1 MIFALFLFFSLFS
14 PKTFCISYCMYN
26 FCFQILYNGILFH
39 LIIQQIF
46 MQNLLCQTLNCLLG
60 TDLILIA
67 FTEHAFIFYIYS
79 KYAMY
84 NYSKTHFHWV
94 SSVASNLLVC
104 HLKSAQLFLS
114 QSDLFHLI
122 RPSLGLPTLLQMALF
137 HSFLWPISHCIYV
150 PRDHISMDGI
160 AGTLMGRGL
169 GWGAG
174 RISLPSCSVTSC
186 PSRPPR

>member
-1 MIFALFLFFSLFS
+1 MMIFALFLFFSLFS

-84 NYSKTHFHWV
+84 NYSKTHFHLNTDINMWG
-94 SSVASNLLVC
+94 SFFNCSVMEITSN
-104 HLKSAQLFLS
+104 
-114 QSDLFHLI
+114 
-122 RPSLGLPTLLQMALF
+122 
-137 HSFLWPISHCIYV
+137 SFLV
-150 PRDHISMDGI
+150 
-160 AGTLMGRGL
+160 TLTIHYQIKKYIL
-169 GWGAG
+169 
-174 RISLPSCSVTSC
+174 
-186 PSRPPR
+186 

>member
-1 MIFALFLFFSLFS
+1 LIINWDWCSWSLAWWFLPFFLFFSLFS

-114 QSDLFHLI
+114 YKVLFKSNLFEILI
-122 RPSLGLPTLLQMALF
+122 FNKLNDFINFVDYLDT
-137 HSFLWPISHCIYV
+137 
-150 PRDHISMDGI
+150 
-160 AGTLMGRGL
+160 
-169 GWGAG
+169 
-174 RISLPSCSVTSC
+174 
-186 PSRPPR
+186 